1 MSVQFNL
8 ENGKCYSQIGMLKFF
23 DSIVDEIMGFVM
35 LWVIFFNLNGD
46 LLFGMYVMVLVDEGS
61 RQNVLLVSQE
71 GVIYN
76 VQGKVMVFILDK
88 DDVVQLCEIEVS
100 KVIGDQW
107 VVIFGLQVGDRVI
120 VFGL

>member
-1 MSVQFNL
+1 
-8 ENGKCYSQIGMLKFF
+8 
-23 DSIVDEIMGFVM
+23 MGFVM

-61 RQNVLLVSQE
+61 CQNVLLVLQE

-107 VVIFGLQVGDRVI
+107 VVIFGLQVGDWVI

>member
-1 MSVQFNL
+1 
-8 ENGKCYSQIGMLKFF
+8 
-23 DSIVDEIMGFVM
+23 
-35 LWVIFFNLNGD
+35 
-46 LLFGMYVMVLVDEGS
+46 MYVTVLVDEGS

-76 VQGKVMVFILDK
+76 VQGKVTAFILDK
-88 DDVVQLCEIEVS
+88 DDVVQLREIEVS

>member
-1 MSVQFNL
+1 MLVQFNL

-23 DSIVDEIMGFVM
+23 DLIVDEIMGFVM

-61 RQNVLLVSQE
+61 CQNVLLVLQE

-107 VVIFGLQVGDRVI
+107 VVIFGLQVGDWVI